1 MQVSPRRID
10 AQSDAS
16 SRAFVDGA
24 DAGGLSASAAQQG
37 YSTSFEAEESF
48 KAEEKSSA
56 DKGSQGYSMS
66 FEAAPSA
73 PEV

>member
-1 MQVSPRRID
+1 MSPRRID

-16 SRAFVDGA
+16 SRAFVVDGA